1 MRHSV
6 LKEMMYGDLQ
16 DAYETRPPERLQKDS
31 LEAYEKLENALTKE
45 QKKLLDEFLDRDMDE
60 CVAREDYILRLAFR
74 SGYLLGAEVFGE
86 DRPVRGRDLRPIC
99 VRFSSV
105 LCPSARFAPAAGV
118 FSCLSR
124 RNMIQ

>member
-6 LKEMMYGDLQ
+6 IEEMMYGKLQ
-16 DAYETRPPERLQKDS
+16 DAYEMPPSARLRKAS
-31 LEAYEKLENALTKE
+31 LDAYAKLKSVLTEE

-86 DRPVRGRDLRPIC
+86 D
-99 VRFSSV
+99 
-105 LCPSARFAPAAGV
+105 
-118 FSCLSR
+118 
-124 RNMIQ
+124 

>member
-6 LKEMMYGDLQ
+6 LKEMMYGKLQ
-16 DAYETRPPERLQKDS
+16 DAYETRPPERLQKAS
-31 LEAYEKLENALTKE
+31 LEAYEKLEKALTKE

-86 DRPVRGRDLRPIC
+86 D
-99 VRFSSV
+99 
-105 LCPSARFAPAAGV
+105 
-118 FSCLSR
+118 
-124 RNMIQ
+124 

>member
-16 DAYETRPPERLQKDS
+16 DAYETRPPERLQKAS
-31 LEAYEKLENALTKE
+31 LEAYEKLEKALTKE

-86 DRPVRGRDLRPIC
+86 D
-99 VRFSSV
+99 
-105 LCPSARFAPAAGV
+105 
-118 FSCLSR
+118 
-124 RNMIQ
+124 